1 MRLKK
6 ILSYY
11 LLILLLA
18 GVMLV
23 ASDAALAYSGKL
35 CRGLV
40 IADVTVGGLT
50 VAEAEHKVAAALRDR
65 QARPAAVLTY
75 AEQQWE
81 IGWDV
86 VAGSLDAAA
95 FVQQGLTIGRTG
107 NLLQR
112 VTDQFVA
119 RAGGSQLSFGLT
131 ADVEKLRRIVATAA
145 AAVDREALDAGLN
158 ETSAGLSVS
167 SEQTGRRTDVMATVR
182 LLCQAIETG
191 SSEPVALLVSESP
204 ARIRAQDLQGIDGLI
219 AAFSTTYNESDENRA
234 ENIRIAA
241 ARMSGVLVG
250 SGQTFSFNDRVGLR
264 TPERGYKEAPTL
276 SSAGVVMDWGG
287 GVCQVSTTLYIAA
300 LLADFDVVE
309 RSAHYDPPAYVPVG
323 QDATVADGQIDLKLR
338 NTRHHAI
345 YIQTTT
351 DSGTLT
357 VRIYGKRRQGEPTVR
372 IESAEKTMQ
381 VAKTIVKQDPLLP
394 QGEEIVESAGRNGF
408 IVTVQ
413 RIKLQGNKEISRE
426 KISTDEFEGSDRIV
440 RVGTKTM
447 VGAIPK

>member
-75 AEQQWE
+75 DGQHWE
-81 IGWDV
+81 IGWEV

-145 AAVDREALDAGLN
+145 AVVDREALDAGLN

-300 LLADFDVVE
+300 LLADFEVVE

-338 NTRHHAI
+338 NTRHHAV

>member
-18 GVMLV
+18 GVLLV
-23 ASDAALAYSGKL
+23 AGDAALTYSGKL

-40 IADVTVGGLT
+40 IADVAVGGLT
-50 VAEAEHKVAAALRDR
+50 VAEAEQKVAAALRDR
-65 QARPAAVLTY
+65 QAHPAAVLTY
-75 AEQQWE
+75 DGQQWE
-81 IGWDV
+81 IGWDAV
-86 VAGSLDAAA
+86 VGNLDATA
-95 FVQQGLTIGRTG
+95 FVQQGVVIGRTG

-112 VTDQFVA
+112 VTEQFVA
-119 RAGGSQLSFGLT
+119 RAGGSRLSVGLT
-131 ADVEKLRRIVATAA
+131 ADDEKIRRIVAAAA
-145 AAVDREALDAGLN
+145 AAVDREAVDAGLK
-158 ETSAGLSVS
+158 ETPAGMLVTE
-167 SEQTGRRTDVMATVR
+167 EQTGRRTDVLATVR
-182 LLCQAIETG
+182 MLQHAIATG
-191 SSEPVALLVSESP
+191 SVEPISLLVSESP
-204 ARIRAQDLQGIDGLI
+204 PRILARDLQGIDGLI
-219 AAFSTTYNESDENRA
+219 AAFSTTYNESHENRA

-241 ARMSGVLVG
+241 VRMSGVLVG

-338 NTRHHAI
+338 NTRQHAV
-345 YIQTTT
+345 YIQTTM
-351 DSGTLT
+351 DSGTLA

-372 IESAEKTMQ
+372 IESTEKTVQ
-381 VAKTIVKQDPLLP
+381 IAKTIMKQDPMLP
-394 QGEEIVESAGRNGF
+394 LGEEIVESAGRNGF

-413 RIKLQGNKEISRE
+413 RIRLQGNKEISRE

-440 RVGTKTM
+440 RVGTKTAA
-447 VGAIPK
+447 GAIPK